1 MLKGGKFVIDK
12 NRQILTLNVTVLFHR
27 NLREERS
34 SLKNCI
40 ERLCLKVESSF
51 LIKLQKMFVH
61 KGGTFLS

>member
-27 NLREERS
+27 NLREGRS
-34 SLKNCI
+34 SVKNCI

-51 LIKLQKMFVH
+51 VH
-61 KGGTFLS
+61 NGGTFLS